1 MYLKQMK
8 MEKLIKD
15 WKDSLDIFREDE
27 KSIYPIMIE
36 IDYGMK
42 IYSINDNIIQIKWDK
57 YTS

>member
-1 MYLKQMK
+1 